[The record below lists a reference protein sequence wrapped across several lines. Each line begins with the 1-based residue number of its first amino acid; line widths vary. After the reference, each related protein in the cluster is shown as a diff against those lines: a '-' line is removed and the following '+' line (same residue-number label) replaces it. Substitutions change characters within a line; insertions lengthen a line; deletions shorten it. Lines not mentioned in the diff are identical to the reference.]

1 MKTFNAI
8 QYIAI
13 DISNCYGLDKLN
25 YEDRIQ
31 WVKTNLD
38 KLEDLQAQAEE
49 PFLYYKAVRALRDGM
64 AGLPINHHVALDSAS
79 SGLQL
84 MSVMMRDKEG
94 CYLTGL
100 IDPDNRMDAYTLIC
114 DEMNKLMAEDGLEE
128 VFVTRKQAK
137 EAVMCGLYGSVA
149 VPERV
154 FGKVL
159 LPYFYKALDNKASGA
174 MNLLQLL
181 KGSWN
186 SVESS
191 HTWTMPDGHYVQI
204 PIMQM
209 EDKRISIKEI
219 NYSPVA
225 RMAFNMPKKKGVSNI
240 ANCIHSVDAYVLRT
254 MVRRCN
260 YSKPVVEQFVAMS
273 KSVAYKEVDTTLK
286 GVQRYLDTKMAD
298 ISVLEY
304 INHKT
309 ISYYPEAQ
317 IQALRAICESVL
329 VHKPFEVIVVHDSFA
344 AHPNNC
350 NFLRQHYNNI
360 LAELSDSNVVCDI
373 LNQLYQDGDFENEN
387 ESISELIRNSSYGIC

>member
-1 MKTFNAI
+1 MKQFNAI

-13 DISNCYGLDKLN
+13 DIGNCYGLDKLN

-114 DEMNKLMAEDGLEE
+114 DEMNRLMAEDGLEE

-174 MNLLQLL
+174 MNLLAIL

-225 RMAFNMPKKKGVSNI
+225 RMAFNIPKKKGVSNI
-240 ANCIHSVDAYVLRT
+240 ANMVHSVDAYVLRSL
-254 MVRRCN
+254 VRRCN
-260 YSKPVVEQFVAMS
+260 YDKFVVENFMAISRAVIYQTTDESLPNV
-273 KSVAYKEVDTTLK
+273 KRYKA
-286 GVQRYLDTKMAD
+286 TKMAD
-298 ISVLEY
+298 LTMLADITYNNV
-304 INHKT
+304 K
-309 ISYYPEAQ
+309 YYPKEL

-329 VHKPFEVIVVHDSFA
+329 IHKPFELIVIHDSFA

-387 ESISELIRNSSYGIC
+387 ESISELIRNSNYGIC